1 MKTACGSGIGIQ
13 NSSPSKVNPPAAG
26 LQNHG
31 GLFCWVSPC
40 PIRAF
45 YPGPCEGRKVVSLS
59 VSLPSQGMSDYDC
72 PQQNM
77 SCGFKKLKWRSA
89 LTVSCKDV
97 GTTTADFIT
106 IIRVFLRGKSMLPCP
121 KTCSGGAQFLLEFQT
136 VVLYTHETSG
146 RSTCTACW
154 LCEYCF

>member
-45 YPGPCEGRKVVSLS
+45 YPGPCEGRKVFSLS
-59 VSLPSQGMSDYDC
+59 VSLPNQGMSGYDC
-72 PQQNM
+72 
-77 SCGFKKLKWRSA
+77 L
-89 LTVSCKDV
+89 
-97 GTTTADFIT
+97 
-106 IIRVFLRGKSMLPCP
+106 
-121 KTCSGGAQFLLEFQT
+121 
-136 VVLYTHETSG
+136 
-146 RSTCTACW
+146 
-154 LCEYCF
+154 